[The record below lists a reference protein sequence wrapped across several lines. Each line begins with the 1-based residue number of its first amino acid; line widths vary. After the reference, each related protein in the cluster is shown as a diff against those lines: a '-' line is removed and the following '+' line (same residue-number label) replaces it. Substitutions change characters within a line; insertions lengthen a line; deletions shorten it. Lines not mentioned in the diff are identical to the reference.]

1 VDENG
6 SNHPGHEGDEPATSR
21 RALWS
26 RRIAIA
32 LLVAFAAFVIL
43 NVAVVI
49 ALMLRNLAPGGG
61 PFGT

>member
-6 SNHPGHEGDEPATSR
+6 SNHPADKGDEPATSR

-32 LLVAFAAFVIL
+32 LLVGFAAFVIL

-49 ALMLRNLAPGGG
+49 ALVLRNLAPGGG

>member
-1 VDENG
+1 MDENG
-6 SNHPGHEGDEPATSR
+6 SNHAGHEADEPATSR

-32 LLVAFAAFVIL
+32 VLVAFAAFVIL
-43 NVAVVI
+43 NVAVVL
-49 ALMLRNLAPGGG
+49 ALLLRNLAPGGG